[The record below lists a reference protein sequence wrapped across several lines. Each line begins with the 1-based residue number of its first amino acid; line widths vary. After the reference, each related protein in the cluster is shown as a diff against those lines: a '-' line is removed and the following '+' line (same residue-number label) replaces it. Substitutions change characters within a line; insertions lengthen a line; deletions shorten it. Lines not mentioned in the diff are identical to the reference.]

1 MFLHPNLSN
10 PSFRSFYI
18 SEKRRRLLGGT
29 ALHPNALVCRRR
41 RSWKKKVAMEHMQ
54 ARSFLPAAKPSGLRK
69 VGVVLVVVVVVD
81 WGTSLSCLC
90 YGAILRTQNS
100 L

>member
-1 MFLHPNLSN
+1 MERRCIQT
-10 PSFRSFYI
+10 RSFVAADARGKK
-18 SEKRRRLLGGT
+18 SCHGAHAGSGGR
-29 ALHPNALVCRRR
+29 A
-41 RSWKKKVAMEHMQ
+41 
-54 ARSFLPAAKPSGLRK
+54 FLPAAKPSGLRK